1 MAEFNQI
8 NAKLSNLQVS
18 KLKSAVKNNEGIT
31 LKISSKNFN
40 SNDLPHESFLT
51 TNN

>member
-1 MAEFNQI
+1 MVEYIQI

-31 LKISSKNFN
+31 LKISSKMFN
-40 SNDLPHESFLT
+40 SNDLPHESFLA